1 MTYAD
6 DVTSA
11 RSGDAIELYRF
22 DGPQI
27 SYTHTSGTR
36 AHTFALDALVYA
48 PLAGL
53 RRSGVGAS
61 SSGDKRT
68 LTVTMSGTCALATDY
83 VYGTPPRSL
92 RLRVY
97 QLQRKSVEAVL
108 IWDGDVT
115 AVAAKGTEIDLR
127 SSSQLSERLGTTV
140 PAVSFQKLCNHFLY
154 DARCRISRAAS
165 GLHYE
170 PVVSST
176 SGFTVTV
183 NTLPGFTDDWF
194 RAGEIVRDADG
205 ERRLIVGQ
213 IGTVL
218 TLASPFRVL
227 NAADA
232 VTLYAG
238 CDHRIATCSDKFNN
252 IFNFGGHP
260 SMLNSN
266 PFILNIKLMR
276 D

>member
-36 AHTFALDALVYA
+36 AHTFTLDSLVYA

-68 LTVTMSGTCALATDY
+68 LTVTMSGACALATDY

-108 IWDGDVT
+108 IWDGSVT
-115 AVAAKGTEIDLR
+115 AAAAKGTEIELR
-127 SSSQLSERLGTTV
+127 SSSQLSERLGTPV
-140 PAVSFQKLCNHFLY
+140 PAVSFQRLCNHFLY
-154 DARCRISRAAS
+154 DARCRISRATS
-165 GLHYE
+165 GNHHE
-170 PVVSST
+170 PVISSVNGSTITVST
-176 SGFTVTV
+176 IGAYI
-183 NTLPGFTDDWF
+183 DQWF
-194 RAGEIVRDADG
+194 KSGEIVRDTDG
-205 ERRLIVGQ
+205 ERRTIVDQVGA
-213 IGTVL
+213 VL
-218 TLASPFRVL
+218 KVNAPFRTL

-232 VTLYAG
+232 VTMYAG
-238 CDHRIATCSDKFNN
+238 CAHTIAVCSDRFNN
-252 IFNFGGHP
+252 IANFGGHP
-260 SMLNSN
+260 AMEAIN
-266 PFILNIKLMR
+266 PFLGNVRLMKP
-276 D
+276 